1 MARPARSLPTNRGFL
16 FHPRDS
22 ATFAKEPHQ
31 LKWLVP
37 QVLVAG
43 QPAVVGGPKKAMKTS
58 VVLDLAISL
67 GSATPFL
74 GRFPVP
80 QKARVAVL
88 SGESGAA
95 TLQETAH
102 RICKAKGISL
112 EGCDVLWQPDGLPRL
127 SDPGDREELR
137 RGLAEAGVEV
147 VVIDPLYLCL
157 LGGGERAAASNLYEV
172 GPLLLRASD
181 ACLDAG
187 ATPVLVHHAIKAA
200 PRKAGGG
207 DPLDLED
214 LAFAGVGEFAR
225 QWLLLSRSSP
235 YRPGT
240 GSHGLTLAVGGSAG
254 HSAVYSV
261 TIEEGAGADGRRWQ
275 VRVVSPEDPFVYR
288 PVWLPQAPGAPPPA
302 LPGQG
307 QVAPGG

>member
-1 MARPARSLPTNRGFL
+1 MARPARSLPTDRGFR
-16 FHPRDS
+16 FRPRDS
-22 ATFAKEPHQ
+22 AAFGKELHQ

-43 QPAVVGGPKKAMKTS
+43 QPAVVGGPKKTLKTS

-74 GRFPVP
+74 GKFAVP
-80 QKARVAVL
+80 KPARVAVL

-95 TLQETAH
+95 TLQETAQ

-112 EGCDVLWQPDGLPRL
+112 ESCDVLWQPDGLPRL

-157 LGGGERAAASNLYEV
+157 LGGGERAAATNLYEV

-181 ACLDAG
+181 ACLEAG
-187 ATPVLVHHAIKAA
+187 ATPVLVHHATKAA
-200 PRKAGGG
+200 PKKAEGG

-225 QWLLLSRSSP
+225 QWMLLSRSSP

-240 GSHGLTLAVGGSAG
+240 GHHALMLAVGGSAG

-261 TIEEGAGADGRRWQ
+261 TIEEGGGADGRRWQ
-275 VRVVSPEDPFVYR
+275 VRVVSPEAARAYPA
-288 PVWLPQAPGAPPPA
+288 WLPPAPGEPPA
-302 LPGQG
+302 VLPALGQA
-307 QVAPGG
+307 VPGG